1 MPSGPVMISRGAAVA
16 GLSLTSNA
24 CRGTG
29 VEFRSASIRTT
40 LMWRT
45 LSAWSEAGSV
55 MKRSAAIS
63 SARSMN
69 SSSSHAPVDV
79 NAGSGAATHLTS
91 MVHRLHRFEISSE
104 RAGNCPHRCRL
115 VRRDVRAEIDN
126 RAALTRVP
134 GADDDSGEAWRSQQD
149 TDAQL
154 SDAEASARRN
164 RADLVDRL
172 EVTLESGA
180 GVILVRAPGIVGR
193 ERLVASPRAEQHAA
207 EERRVPRWR
216 RRRGSHTTEGYRS

>member
-1 MPSGPVMISRGAAVA
+1 M
-16 GLSLTSNA
+16 
-24 CRGTG
+24 
-29 VEFRSASIRTT
+29 
-40 LMWRT
+40 
-45 LSAWSEAGSV
+45 
-55 MKRSAAIS
+55 
-63 SARSMN
+63 
-69 SSSSHAPVDV
+69 DV
-79 NAGSGAATHLTS
+79 NAGSGAGTHLTS

-115 VRRDVRAEIDN
+115 VRRDRRAEIDN

-207 EERRVPRWR
+207 EERRVRDGADVVGRTPRKDIVPDGR
-216 RRRGSHTTEGYRS
+216 PKDAEGRLVGVERHAGRPLLL